1 MINMKAMTT
10 LQKIGRGFR
19 EIHRLEPQLI
29 PLTLT
34 SGVTKAALPFVNL
47 YFSSRIID
55 ILSTTR
61 EMKTLSLFV
70 ALALAINL
78 FLFITSRTL
87 ENRYYMSRGLL
98 YNKERGE
105 VIRKLYTLDYEK
117 LESPAF
123 KPCCISI
130 RRRWIKQD
138 LPFTA

>member
-1 MINMKAMTT
+1 MKAMTT

-29 PLTLT
+29 PLTMA
-34 SGVTKAALPFVNL
+34 SGITKSALPFVNL

-55 ILSTTR
+55 ILSITR
-61 EMKTLSLFV
+61 ERNALILFV
-70 ALALAINL
+70 SLALAINL

-105 VIRKLYTLDYEK
+105 VIRKALYAGL
-117 LESPAF
+117 
-123 KPCCISI
+123 
-130 RRRWIKQD
+130 
-138 LPFTA
+138 

>member
-1 MINMKAMTT
+1 
-10 LQKIGRGFR
+10 
-19 EIHRLEPQLI
+19 
-29 PLTLT
+29 
-34 SGVTKAALPFVNL
+34 
-47 YFSSRIID
+47 
-55 ILSTTR
+55 
-61 EMKTLSLFV
+61 MKTLILFV